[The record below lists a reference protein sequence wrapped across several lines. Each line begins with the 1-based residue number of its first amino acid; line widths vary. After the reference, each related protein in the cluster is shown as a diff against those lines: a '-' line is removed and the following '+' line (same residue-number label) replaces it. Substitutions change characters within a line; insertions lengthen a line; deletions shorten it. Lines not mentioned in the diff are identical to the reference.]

1 MVKKLLFLITILTVI
16 GIAVLTGCAGTQT
29 INKADQFA
37 LNGVAFADSIAPLVD
52 ESFVLAVTADSLV
65 LTQVREN
72 IPDPEVRGTQL
83 KQSDEQL
90 ETRLKILR
98 DLKRHANLLRSY
110 FLAIKAI
117 TQTDAASVIT
127 DATKGLV
134 EQMSELEPKIAETTI
149 GDNPVSDFIEPGV
162 KLAVA
167 GYQNT
172 VLRQELSARADSID
186 REIGLQ
192 DAALTALYEQ
202 MRADKELEILVEVKN
217 PIFRAYTG
225 EGKLPSN
232 WSKQRVDAFKLIIEI
247 DSFENAVKAA
257 KALRQSWQA
266 FAEDRLDSATLLD
279 LTRLVQEMVA
289 LAGKI
294 KADQN

>member
-1 MVKKLLFLITILTVI
+1 MVKKSFFLIAILTLI
-16 GIAVLTGCAGTQT
+16 GIGVLTGCAGTQT

-65 LTQVREN
+65 LAQARGD
-72 IPDPEVRGTQL
+72 IPDTELRGTQL
-83 KQSDEQL
+83 KKSDKHL

-110 FLAIKAI
+110 FIAIKAI
-117 TQTDAASVIT
+117 TQTDAASGIT

-134 EQMSELEPKIAETTI
+134 EQMSKLEPKIAEATI
-149 GDNPVSDFIEPGV
+149 GDTSVADFIEPSV

-172 VLRQELSARADSID
+172 VLRRELSARADTID
-186 REIGLQ
+186 RELGLQ

-202 MRADKELEILVEVKN
+202 MRADKELEILVEVQN

-225 EGKLPSN
+225 AGKLPSN

-247 DSFENAVKAA
+247 DSYETAVKAA

-266 FAEDRLDSATLLD
+266 LSEDRLDSATLLD
-279 LTRLVQEMVA
+279 LTQLVQEMVA
-289 LAGKI
+289 LAKKI
-294 KADQN
+294 KADKK

>member
-1 MVKKLLFLITILTVI
+1 MVKRSSFLLIILTVI
-16 GIAVLTGCAGTQT
+16 GIVVLTGCAGTQT

-52 ESFVLAVTADSLV
+52 QSFVLAVTADSLV
-65 LTQVREN
+65 LKRARED
-72 IPDPEVRGTQL
+72 ISDSEVRDTQL
-83 KQSDEQL
+83 KRSDEHL

-110 FLAIKAI
+110 FIAFKAI
-117 TQTDAASVIT
+117 TQTDAASGIT
-127 DATKGLV
+127 DVTKGLV
-134 EQMSELEPKIAETTI
+134 ERMSKLEPKIAEATI
-149 GDNPVSDFIEPGV
+149 GDTPISNFIEPAV

-172 VLRQELSARADSID
+172 VLRQELSARADTID

-192 DAALTALYEQ
+192 EAALTALYEQ

-225 EGKLPSN
+225 SGKLPSN
-232 WSKQRVDAFKLIIEI
+232 WLKQRIDAFKLIIEI
-247 DSFENAVKAA
+247 DSYEKAVKAT

-266 FAEDRLDSATLLD
+266 LAEDRLDSATLLD
-279 LTRLVQEMVA
+279 LTRLVQEMVE

-294 KADQN
+294 RADQK

>member
-1 MVKKLLFLITILTVI
+1 MVKKSLFLITIFTVI

-65 LTQVREN
+65 LTQAREN

-117 TQTDAASVIT
+117 TQTDAASGIT

-149 GDNPVSDFIEPGV
+149 GDTPVSDFIEPGV

-167 GYQNT
+167 GYQNA

-192 DAALTALYEQ
+192 EAALTALYEQ

-266 FAEDRLDSATLLD
+266 FAEDRLDSASLLD

>member
-1 MVKKLLFLITILTVI
+1 MVKKSFFLLTILTVI
-16 GIAVLTGCAGTQT
+16 GIVVLTGCAGTQT
-29 INKADQFA
+29 INKADQLA

-65 LTQVREN
+65 LTQAREN
-72 IPDPEVRGTQL
+72 IPNLKVRGTRL
-83 KQSDEQL
+83 KQSDKHL

-98 DLKRHANLLRSY
+98 DIKRHANLLRSY
-110 FLAIKAI
+110 FISIKAI
-117 TQTDAASVIT
+117 TQTDAASGIT

-134 EQMSELEPKIAETTI
+134 EQMSKLEPKIAKATI
-149 GDNPVSDFIEPGV
+149 GDTPVSNFIEPTV

-167 GYQNT
+167 GYQNA
-172 VLRQELSARADSID
+172 VLRQELSVRADIID

-192 DAALTALYEQ
+192 EAALIALYEQ
-202 MRADKELEILVEVKN
+202 MRADKELQISVEVKN
-217 PIFRAYTG
+217 PIFREYTG
-225 EGKLPSN
+225 TGKLPSN
-232 WSKQRVDAFKLIIEI
+232 WTKKRVDAFELIIEI
-247 DSFENAVKAA
+247 DSYEKAVKAA

-279 LTRLVQEMVA
+279 LTRLVQEMVE